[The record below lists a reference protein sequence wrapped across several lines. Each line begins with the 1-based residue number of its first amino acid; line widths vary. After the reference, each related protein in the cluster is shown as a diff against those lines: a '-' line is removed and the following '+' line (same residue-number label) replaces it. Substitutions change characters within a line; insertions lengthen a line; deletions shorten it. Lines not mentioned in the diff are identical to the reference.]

1 METGTCNAS
10 RQPKVLL
17 YFVFSFPVHTKKK
30 SSDIR
35 MDTFK
40 RNTILGRMNG
50 VDEIHIVQSQ
60 ADLNTEHEWMKVMG
74 IDNTKFKFFVLF

>member
-1 METGTCNAS
+1 
-10 RQPKVLL
+10 
-17 YFVFSFPVHTKKK
+17 
-30 SSDIR
+30 

-74 IDNTKFKFFVLF
+74 ID